1 MIDERHEELAA
12 LYALDLL
19 EGRERSSFETTLAA
33 DDTLASLVRELR
45 DAGAALAFTAPAAVP
60 PAALRTRV
68 LASVGAEKSA
78 YQPARL
84 LSFFSVFPWA
94 VAAALT
100 LSAAWLGQLY
110 LAAQAEARL
119 LRDTTTLAELARKG
133 TQQQLE
139 AERILTRRRLLDSE
153 QQTADSLRLL
163 SAARTQLAERDI
175 DLSTLNE
182 RVAALGTQLRRE
194 TDLAHLKVT
203 ALASLLKNSPQ
214 ALAVAVWHPDRQEG
228 LLQVEKLPA
237 LATGQ
242 DYQLWVVDPQ
252 YPIPVDGG
260 VFTVD
265 AQTGDARIPFKSKLP
280 IKNIAA
286 YAITQEVKGGVAK
299 SAGPFLLL
307 GK

>member
-19 EGRERSSFETTLAA
+19 EGGERSSFETSLAA
-33 DDTLASLVRELR
+33 DDALSALVRELR
-45 DAGAALAFTAPAAVP
+45 DAGATLAYTAPAAVP

-68 LASVGAEKSA
+68 LASVSAAKSSHP
-78 YQPARL
+78 PAKL

-119 LRDTTTLAELARKG
+119 LRDTTSLAEISLKG

-153 QQTADSLRLL
+153 QQTADALRLL
-163 SAARTQLAERDI
+163 SSARTQLAERDT

-182 RVAALGTQLRRE
+182 RVAALGTRLQRE
-194 TDLAHLKVT
+194 TDLADLRIT

-265 AQTGDARIPFKSKLP
+265 PQTGEARIPFKSKLP

-286 YAITQEVKGGVAK
+286 YAITQEVKGGVAQ

-307 GK
+307 GQ

>member
-19 EGRERSSFETTLAA
+19 EGEERSSFKTALAA
-33 DDTLASLVRELR
+33 DATLASLVRELR
-45 DAGAALAFTAPAAVP
+45 DAGATLAYAAPAAVP

-68 LASVGAEKSA
+68 LASVGAAKSA
-78 YQPARL
+78 HPPAKL

-100 LSAAWLGQLY
+100 LSAAWLGQLS

-119 LRDTTTLAELARKG
+119 LRDTTTLAEIALKG

-139 AERILTRRRLLDSE
+139 AERILSRRRLLDSE
-153 QQTADSLRLL
+153 QQAADTLRLL
-163 SAARTQLAERDI
+163 SSTRTQLAQRDT
-175 DLSTLNE
+175 DLSALNE
-182 RVAALGTQLRRE
+182 RVAALGTRLQRE
-194 TDLAHLKVT
+194 TGLAHLKIT

-228 LLQVEKLPA
+228 LLHVEKLPA
-237 LATGQ
+237 LAADH

-265 AQTGDARIPFKSKLP
+265 PQTGAARIPFKSKLP
-280 IKNIAA
+280 ITTIAA
-286 YAITQEVKGGVAK
+286 YAITDEVKGGVAQ

>member
-19 EGRERSSFETTLAA
+19 EGPERSSFETTLAA
-33 DDTLASLVRELR
+33 DADLADLVRELR
-45 DAGAALAFTAPAAVP
+45 DAGATLAYAAPSAVP
-60 PAALRTRV
+60 PAALRARV
-68 LASVGAEKSA
+68 LASVGTVKSA
-78 YQPARL
+78 NQPAKII
-84 LSFFSVFPWA
+84 SFFSVFPWA

-119 LRDTTTLAELARKG
+119 LRDTTTLAEISRKS

-153 QQTADSLRLL
+153 QQAADTLRLL
-163 SAARTQLAERDI
+163 SAARTQLAQRDT
-175 DLSTLNE
+175 DVATLNE
-182 RVAALGTQLRRE
+182 RVAAISTRLQRE
-194 TDLAHLKVT
+194 TDLAHLKIT

-237 LATGQ
+237 LATDQ

-265 AQTGDARIPFKSKLP
+265 PRTGDGRIQFKSKLP

>member
-1 MIDERHEELAA
+1 MIEERHEELAA

-19 EGRERSSFETTLAA
+19 EGRERSSFETSLAA
-33 DDTLASLVRELR
+33 DDALTALVRELR
-45 DAGAALAFTAPAAVP
+45 DAGATLAYTAPAAVP

-68 LASVGAEKSA
+68 LASVSAAKSSHP
-78 YQPARL
+78 PAKL

-119 LRDTTTLAELARKG
+119 LRDTTSLAEISLKG

-153 QQTADSLRLL
+153 QQTADALRLL
-163 SAARTQLAERDI
+163 SSARTQLAERDT

-182 RVAALGTQLRRE
+182 RVAALGSRLQRE
-194 TDLAHLKVT
+194 TDLAHLRIT

-214 ALAVAVWHPDRQEG
+214 ALAVAVWHSDRQEG

-252 YPIPVDGG
+252 YPSPVDGG

-265 AQTGDARIPFKSKLP
+265 PQTGEARIPFRSKLP

-286 YAITQEVKGGVAK
+286 YAITQEVKGGVAQ

-307 GK
+307 GQ